1 MKTREQYGHGDA
13 GAAVQLAGEGVPRAH
28 GRESDDV
35 RHEGAGRP
43 EPDAPDRRRTLAVAE
58 NGGPGSGVRGGL
70 RAGLGRPS
78 DSAPRPPAPEA
89 FVTGEENEEEQS
101 DDRRAT
107 YGRTGVRKRR
117 GGPMR
122 TLALRRCARVLRSK
136 PRHGHVLRLRGR
148 VGQRRTGSTDRDGSD
163 PPVRGPGTGS
173 EAGVFAHPCPRP
185 LGVAPG
191 QLSLRGKAVQR
202 RFEAA
207 EHPFAGPLSVGLSD
221 IAEQGRPR
229 WAGPQ
234 PTPPSLGCARPGH
247 PKGLPAWD
255 TWTGAAPCGGWDG
268 ACRRAHAPSR
278 CRTGH
283 PKRGV
288 APVTAASSGAASPL
302 RRPWCNRKAAS
313 DIRNRW
319 RAHRNGGSVHMHLD
333 VDVHAR
339 YTTDPR

>member
-1 MKTREQYGHGDA
+1 METLEQQFNSRVRVFLGRTGVSPTTFGMKALGDPNLMRQIDGGRSLSLRTA
-13 GAAVQLAGEGVPRAH
+13 DRVLAF
-28 GRESDDV
+28 
-35 RHEGAGRP
+35 
-43 EPDAPDRRRTLAVAE
+43 VADYDLDS
-58 NGGPGSGVRGGL
+58 GGPRTPPRGH
-70 RAGLGRPS
+70 RR
-78 DSAPRPPAPEA
+78 PEA

-207 EHPFAGPLSVGLSD
+207 EHQFAGPLSVGLSD
-221 IAEQGRPR
+221 IAEQGRGRDGRGRSPR
-229 WAGPQ
+229 RQ
-234 PTPPSLGCARPGH
+234 
-247 PKGLPAWD
+247 AWD
-255 TWTGAAPCGGWDG
+255 APVL
-268 ACRRAHAPSR
+268 S
-278 CRTGH
+278 T

-319 RAHRNGGSVHMHLD
+319 RAHRNGVSVHMHLD

-339 YTTDPR
+339 YATDPR

>member
-1 MKTREQYGHGDA
+1 METLEQQFNSRVRVFLGLTGVSPTTFGMKALGDPNLMR
-13 GAAVQLAGEGVPRAH
+13 QLDG
-28 GRESDDV
+28 GRSLSL
-35 RHEGAGRP
+35 RTA
-43 EPDAPDRRRTLAVAE
+43 DRVLAFVADYDLDS
-58 NGGPGSGVRGGL
+58 GGPRTPPRGH
-70 RAGLGRPS
+70 RR
-78 DSAPRPPAPEA
+78 PEA

-173 EAGVFAHPCPRP
+173 EAGVFAHPCRRP

-207 EHPFAGPLSVGLSD
+207 EHQFDRRSRSAPRAALDTSAKQPSHHSAGLVNREAPARRVIGS
-221 IAEQGRPR
+221 ERPER
-229 WAGPQ
+229 RKARR
-234 PTPPSLGCARPGH
+234 TRNRPSGEDAFSARSF
-247 PKGLPAWD
+247 
-255 TWTGAAPCGGWDG
+255 
-268 ACRRAHAPSR
+268 RRADRAVH
-278 CRTGH
+278 H
-283 PKRGV
+283 RG
-288 APVTAASSGAASPL
+288 G
-302 RRPWCNRKAAS
+302 
-313 DIRNRW
+313 IE
-319 RAHRNGGSVHMHLD
+319 
-333 VDVHAR
+333 
-339 YTTDPR
+339 